1 MRDFLKY
8 TAATVLGLLI
18 FLGAGIGGLIW
29 LIVSLSVQ
37 EPGSRVANQSVLTLD
52 MSLDIT
58 DAPASPMVS
67 QALSQVP
74 ATVTMRSLLDA
85 IDQAA
90 QDSRIVGLYLHGSIG
105 RGQGAGFATLREVRE
120 ALQRFRA
127 AGKPII
133 AYDVNWQEREYYLG
147 SVANTVVLHPYG
159 DLELN
164 GLSSEPMFYA
174 GALEKLGVGM
184 QVTRVG
190 KYKSAVEPFLLKEL
204 SPASREQTEVLLT
217 DLWQEILNATGQ
229 ARKLPPAQLQT
240 IANQHGELMPEMAL
254 QKKLVDKLAY
264 QDEVLAELRKM
275 TGEGEDQV
283 SFRQVSLKTYA
294 TEAEKKSRLSRS
306 SGNQVAVV
314 YAEGEIVNGR
324 GDLDEVGGDRFAKQL
339 RELRSDDS
347 VKAVVLRINSPGGS
361 VVASEVIQRE
371 VVLLR
376 QKKPVVVSMGSVAA
390 SGGYWI
396 ATYADRIFAEP
407 TTITGSIGV
416 FGLLPNV
423 QKLANNLGVTWDVVK
438 TGQYADIQTLSRPK
452 TPQELAQIQKS
463 VDRIYDQFIS
473 KVAESRKLPKQ
484 KVVEIAQ
491 GRVWSGTRA
500 KSLGLVDE
508 LGGLNQALQ
517 EAAKRAKLGDD
528 WQLVEYPQ
536 PTTLAE
542 QLLGNPGHDLSAQ
555 SFSGADGF
563 ERELRKFQADLKMLR
578 AMNDPRNAY
587 VRLPINFN
595 ID

>member
-52 MSLDIT
+52 MALDIT
-58 DAPASPMVS
+58 DAPTSQIVS
-67 QALSQVP
+67 QAFSQVP
-74 ATVTMRSLLDA
+74 ASVTLRSLLDA

-90 QDSRIVGLYLHGSIG
+90 QDSRIVGLYLHGSMG

-127 AGKPII
+127 TGKKII

-147 SVANTVVLHPYG
+147 SVANTVALHPYG

-174 GALEKLGVGM
+174 GALEKLGVGI

-204 SPASREQTEVLLT
+204 SSASREQTEVLLT
-217 DLWQEILNATGQ
+217 DLWQEILNTTGQ
-229 ARKLPPAQLQT
+229 ARQLTPTQLQT
-240 IANQHGELMPEMAL
+240 IANQQGELMPEMAL
-254 QKKLVDKLAY
+254 QQKLVDKLAY
-264 QDEVLAELRKM
+264 QDEVLAELRKL

-294 TEAEKKSRLSRS
+294 SEAEKKSRLSRS

-324 GDLDEVGGDRFAKQL
+324 GDLDQVGGDRFAKQL

-423 QKLANNLGVTWDVVK
+423 QRLANNLGVTWDVVK

-484 KVVEIAQ
+484 KVADIAQ

-536 PTTLAE
+536 PITLAE
-542 QLLGNPGHDLSAQ
+542 QLLGNPGHDLSGQ
-555 SFSGADGF
+555 RLSGADSLD
-563 ERELRKFQADLKMLR
+563 RELRKFQADLKMLR

>member
-484 KVVEIAQ
+484 KVAEIAQ

>member
-339 RELRSDDS
+339 RELRSDSS

-484 KVVEIAQ
+484 KVAEIAQ